1 MSNRPGTRLHSQLD
15 NGVTSQESKIH
26 GREPM
31 RINPLDAEQRG
42 IRDGDVVRVFND
54 RGAFLAGVRLSA
66 ALRRGVVQIA
76 TGAWYDVLDLADPK
90 NLEIHGNPNAVTN
103 EIGTS
108 SLGQG
113 PSANS
118 CLVEAE
124 RYESD
129 LPPLKVLSLPA
140 IIERQEASSPARTP
154 ADLYARRFPVH
165 RRSLSRPHLL
175 ANVARARGVRLDIA
189 IAGRGRKMPRSSVR
203 CARFS
208 ADRWSNSIGLSLEM
222 SNLCKSYLSL

>member
-1 MSNRPGTRLHSQLD
+1 M
-15 NGVTSQESKIH
+15 
-26 GREPM
+26 
-31 RINPLDAEQRG
+31 NPLDAEQRG
-42 IRDGDVVRVFND
+42 IRDSDVVRVFND

-90 NLEIHGNPNAVTN
+90 SLEIHGNPNAVTN
-103 EIGTS
+103 DIDTS

-113 PSANS
+113 PSENS

-140 IIERQEASSPARTP
+140 IIERQEAGSPAHTP
-154 ADLYARRFPVH
+154 A
-165 RRSLSRPHLL
+165 RSL
-175 ANVARARGVRLDIA
+175 RASVSGPPAKPEPTSPPRQCCSGEGREIGHRHRG
-189 IAGRGRKMPRSSVR
+189 
-203 CARFS
+203 
-208 ADRWSNSIGLSLEM
+208 
-222 SNLCKSYLSL
+222 

>member
-31 RINPLDAEQRG
+31 RMNPLDAEQRG

-90 NLEIHGNPNAVTN
+90 SLEIHGNPNAVTN

-129 LPPLKVLSLPA
+129 
-140 IIERQEASSPARTP
+140 
-154 ADLYARRFPVH
+154 YH
-165 RRSLSRPHLL
+165 RAAGSKFTCSHSCRSL
-175 ANVARARGVRLDIA
+175 RASVSGPPAKPEPTSPPRQCCSGE
-189 IAGRGRKMPRSSVR
+189 GR
-203 CARFS
+203 
-208 ADRWSNSIGLSLEM
+208 
-222 SNLCKSYLSL
+222 